1 MALLSGMEGSRCYR
15 GSHPPWHLLRTAPRK
30 LPRIAARSECWR
42 ESFENSRDR
51 WKEKYQSLQK
61 RSKAL
66 LTDVR
71 DLRRSR
77 DRWRAKAEALE
88 QEVNALHAQLK
99 QRVESSPRAE
109 PTLSQRCEPRLRPGP
124 HAAINSVRCRSA

>member
-1 MALLSGMEGSRCYR
+1 MEPATMARTEDGTQEAPGYR
-15 GSHPPWHLLRTAPRK
+15 SPKRVL
-30 LPRIAARSECWR
+30 ARA
-42 ESFENSRDR
+42 FEMSRDR
-51 WKEKYQSLQK
+51 WKAKYQSLQK

-88 QEVNALHAQLK
+88 READALKTQSK
-99 QRVESSPRAE
+99 PRVESSP
-109 PTLSQRCEPRLRPGP
+109 PR
-124 HAAINSVRCRSA
+124 

>member
-1 MALLSGMEGSRCYR
+1 MEPATMARTEDGTQEAPGYR
-15 GSHPPWHLLRTAPRK
+15 SPKRVL
-30 LPRIAARSECWR
+30 ARA
-42 ESFENSRDR
+42 FEMSRDR
-51 WKEKYQSLQK
+51 WKAKYQSLQK

-88 QEVNALHAQLK
+88 READALKTQLK
-99 QRVESSPRAE
+99 PRVESSPPA
-109 PTLSQRCEPRLRPGP
+109 LS
-124 HAAINSVRCRSA
+124 

>member
-1 MALLSGMEGSRCYR
+1 MAPPEDGTQEAPVYR
-15 GSHPPWHLLRTAPRK
+15 SPKRVL
-30 LPRIAARSECWR
+30 ARA
-42 ESFENSRDR
+42 FEKSRDR

-61 RSKAL
+61 QSKAL

-88 QEVNALHAQLK
+88 QEAHALHAQLK
-99 QRVESSPRAE
+99 QRVESSP
-109 PTLSQRCEPRLRPGP
+109 PPL
-124 HAAINSVRCRSA
+124 N

>member
-1 MALLSGMEGSRCYR
+1 MMEPPTMARTEDGTQEAPGYR
-15 GSHPPWHLLRTAPRK
+15 SPKRVL
-30 LPRIAARSECWR
+30 ARA
-42 ESFENSRDR
+42 FEKSRDL
-51 WKEKYQSLQK
+51 WKEKYKAVQK

-88 QEVNALHAQLK
+88 REANALKAQLR
-99 QRVESSPRAE
+99 QRVESPPPAPS
-109 PTLSQRCEPRLRPGP
+109 
-124 HAAINSVRCRSA
+124 